1 MARHFLK
8 DDDVTAAE
16 QAEILELAGELKAA
30 PYSRRPFAGPKTVAL
45 IFDKTSTRTRV
56 SFTVGVAD
64 LGGNPMTI
72 DTGTSQMGKK
82 ESIADTARVLERQV
96 ATIVWRTY
104 AHAGLE
110 EMAQYS
116 SVPVINSLS
125 DDYHPCQI
133 LADLLTI
140 KEHKGQL
147 KGKKFAYVGD
157 ASNNM
162 ANSYLIGM
170 ALAGMHVAVAGPS
183 QYLPNAAIVAR
194 AQEIAA
200 QQGGSVLV
208 TTDAAEAV
216 AGADA
221 VATDTWISMGQ
232 EDEKEQRI
240 KDFAGFTVDQ
250 ALMAKANS
258 DAIFLHCL
266 PAYRGY
272 EVSAE
277 VIDGT
282 QSVIW
287 DEAENRLHAQK
298 ALMVWLAE
306 RSKKKAAFPRLT
318 SVGPVVCLVL
328 ALSSQLTQLSPA
340 LANPS
345 PAPVSGSSDIDRIA
359 AKTQRFANTLIGKLP
374 STAGRSARAHGYFLR
389 ITSVD
394 GAPRWVTMDYWATR
408 IELEFVHGRISKAS
422 VG

>member
-16 QAEILELAGELKAA
+16 QAEILALATELKAA
-30 PYSRRPFAGPKTVAL
+30 PYSRRTFAGPQTVAL

-64 LGGNPMTI
+64 LGGNPMVI

-82 ESIADTARVLERQV
+82 ESVADTARVLDRQV

-104 AHAGLE
+104 DHSGLE
-110 EMAQYS
+110 EMAANS
-116 SVPVINSLS
+116 NVPVINSLS

-140 KEHKGQL
+140 KEHKGAL
-147 KGKKFAYVGD
+147 AGKRFAYIGD

-183 QYLPNAAIVAR
+183 GYLPNAGVVAR

-200 QQGGSVLV
+200 AHGGSVLV
-208 TTDAAEAV
+208 TTDAAAAI

-240 KDFAGFTVDQ
+240 KDFAGFTIDS
-250 ALMAKANS
+250 ALMAKAKS

-272 EVSAE
+272 EVTAD
-277 VIDGT
+277 VIDGE

-298 ALMVWLAE
+298 ALMAWLVE
-306 RSKKKAAFPRLT
+306 K
-318 SVGPVVCLVL
+318 
-328 ALSSQLTQLSPA
+328 
-340 LANPS
+340 
-345 PAPVSGSSDIDRIA
+345 
-359 AKTQRFANTLIGKLP
+359 
-374 STAGRSARAHGYFLR
+374 SA
-389 ITSVD
+389 
-394 GAPRWVTMDYWATR
+394 
-408 IELEFVHGRISKAS
+408 
-422 VG
+422 

>member
-1 MARHFLK
+1 MVRHFLK

-16 QAEILELAGELKAA
+16 QAEILQLARELKAA

-72 DTGTSQMGKK
+72 DTGVSQMGKK
-82 ESIADTARVLERQV
+82 ESIADTARVLDRQV

-104 AHAGLE
+104 AHSGLE
-110 EMAQYS
+110 EMAAHS
-116 SVPVINSLS
+116 NVPVINSLS

-140 KEHKGQL
+140 LEHKGSL

-183 QYLPNAAIVAR
+183 GYLPNAGVVAR

-200 QQGGSVLV
+200 ARGGSVLV
-208 TTDAAEAV
+208 TTDATEAV

-240 KDFAGFTVDQ
+240 KDFAGFTVDSS
-250 ALMAKANS
+250 LMAAAKS

-277 VIDGT
+277 VLDGD

-298 ALMVWLAE
+298 ALMTWLAE
-306 RSKKKAAFPRLT
+306 Q
-318 SVGPVVCLVL
+318 V
-328 ALSSQLTQLSPA
+328 
-340 LANPS
+340 
-345 PAPVSGSSDIDRIA
+345 
-359 AKTQRFANTLIGKLP
+359 
-374 STAGRSARAHGYFLR
+374 
-389 ITSVD
+389 
-394 GAPRWVTMDYWATR
+394 
-408 IELEFVHGRISKAS
+408 
-422 VG
+422 